1 VIRFD
6 EGLVVDLSRK
16 LDLLEIIF
24 ECHGS
29 HQFWVAVGW
38 NNAEFVN
45 EGRRFVEQSAEERLG
60 ATLVKFERTGEAT
73 LAVLA

>member
-1 VIRFD
+1 MIRFD

-45 EGRRFVEQSAEERLG
+45 EGEEVCGAKCGREAGSYFSEVREDRRG
-60 ATLVKFERTGEAT
+60 
-73 LAVLA
+73 VLA

>member
-29 HQFWVAVGW
+29 HQSVGW

-45 EGRRFVEQSAEERLG
+45 EGEEVCGAKCGREAGSYFSEVREDRRG
-60 ATLVKFERTGEAT
+60 
-73 LAVLA
+73 VLA